1 MYNSD
6 VYFGRRVRLTI
17 VPFSVT
23 TESTLWAMGVVDNP
37 NPEEGI
43 TLEFNRKGSSTKNKQ
58 TASDLC
64 PRIDFWV
71 MHAGEEITEAGS
83 IPMNQQAKIDL
94 YNIGPSLKQYL
105 DAYNKYIDGSENIP
119 KFGVTLQVGND
130 GLDSEGSISTIF
142 VGFLSSFNVERVQT
156 DKTVDDVWHLLCWY
170 PFNSDIPD
178 EASIV
183 TKLTREV
190 LIDEAQK
197 IASNPVGTAESCLKE
212 WIMSEPRC
220 VYKQSKINNIIKD
233 SNVITQQSGSDIKTI
248 SPIRTDIT
256 PDNFNNFFEIR
267 YLSDKNKNS
276 ENKELKQVWEKQKF
290 RYINV
295 PACELHQGINFIA
308 RYLNCKAE
316 VVLNEE
322 TGKLT
327 INIYQAG
334 ARLINSYEA
343 DYNIINFQNLVR
355 PPEVS
360 ANLLTITM
368 LLDPSV
374 RIGKTVS
381 LLLDE
386 SFNGKQ
392 PSFIANF
399 SQGTA
404 TNVFAGTNFAGQY
417 TYTQTPDA
425 QKAMENYGNIFN
437 KQYFIRFVEF
447 QGSTHNNTWT
457 TKMECYG
464 VIEGNY
470 IITG

>member
-1 MYNSD
+1 MYESN

-17 VPFSVT
+17 VPFDVT
-23 TESTLWAMGVVDNP
+23 TESSLWVSRFVDNP
-37 NPEEGI
+37 SSEGI
-43 TLEFNRKGSSTKNKQ
+43 TLEFNRKGSSTKNEQK
-58 TASDLC
+58 ASDLC

-71 MHAGEEITEAGS
+71 RHSAEQITEAGS

-105 DAYNKYIDGSENIP
+105 DAYNQYLNATAKIP
-119 KFGVTLQVGND
+119 KFGITLQVGND

-156 DKTVDDVWHLLCWY
+156 EKTVDDVWHLLCWY
-170 PFNSDIPD
+170 PFNSDMP
-178 EASIV
+178 EASLV
-183 TKLTREV
+183 NELTKEGLKA
-190 LIDEAQK
+190 EAQK

-220 VYKQSKINNIIKD
+220 VYTQSKINNIITD
-233 SNVITQQSGSDIKTI
+233 SNIITQQTSSDIKTI
-248 SPIRTDIT
+248 SPSIQKIT
-256 PDNFNNFFEIR
+256 SDNFSKFFQIR
-267 YLSDKNKNS
+267 YLSDGNKDS
-276 ENKELKQVWEKQKF
+276 ENEELKQVWKNQKF
-290 RYINV
+290 RNINV
-295 PACELHQGINFIA
+295 PVCELHQGINFIA

-322 TGKLT
+322 TGKTT

-360 ANLLTITM
+360 ANLLTITT

-374 RIGKTVS
+374 RVGKTVS
-381 LLLDE
+381 LLLDV

-399 SQGTA
+399 SQGIE

-417 TYTQTPDA
+417 TYAQTPDA

-437 KQYFIRFVEF
+437 KQYYIRFVEF

-464 VIEGNY
+464 VVEGNY